1 MSMQLV
7 LSVNTSDDGKSLADS
22 FRWCWLEAD
31 GTPANDSV
39 ASGDREALRAAV
51 SSQVVS
57 PLSTWVILP
66 GSRVNTRQLEYSDK
80 EKKHL
85 RNLLPFQLEDSVVG
99 DVEDLHFALGT
110 PADGKVVVAYADKTW
125 LQAAFA
131 ELAALGIEVTR
142 CWSAP
147 LTQPLALDAI
157 TQPGNHWTLGLF
169 EGQQHLRY
177 LPTMGF
183 SVAYAQGRLA
193 LQMLLADQV
202 RGEQLP
208 ALHLRAASEQDLAA
222 LVEMIPAGLHEQIAS
237 QSLADPWALDFSNSS
252 IDLCQGD
259 FSQRLP
265 IERWWKLWRSI
276 AIFAGVCVAVYLGT
290 LLYEIHKL
298 GAENLKIRQ
307 QIEAAARIAIPQGR
321 VVDAEKQLATI
332 LRQSQPVGQS
342 TSVMALLAV
351 ALPQIAEAP
360 TVTIKGISYAGDT
373 GELNINIQADTFG
386 AFETLSQKI
395 RDQGLNAEVLSANA
409 QGNVQSAR
417 LKVSKNP

>member
-22 FRWCWLEAD
+22 FRWCWLAAD
-31 GTPANDSV
+31 GTPASESV
-39 ASGDREALRAAV
+39 ASGDREDLRAAI
-51 SSQVVS
+51 STQVAS
-57 PLSTWVILP
+57 PLSAWVILP
-66 GSRVNTRQLEYSDK
+66 GSRVNTRLLEYSDK

-110 PADGKVVVAYADKTW
+110 PAEGKVVVAYADKTW

-147 LTQPLALDAI
+147 LTQPLAIDAASE
-157 TQPGNHWTLGLF
+157 PGSHWTLGLF
-169 EGQQHLRY
+169 EGQLHLRY

-202 RGEQLP
+202 RGDQLP
-208 ALHLRAASEQDLAA
+208 VMHLRAAGEQDLAA
-222 LVEMIPAGLHEQIAS
+222 LVEMIPAGLHGQIAS
-237 QSLADPWALDFSNSS
+237 QNLADPWALDFSNSS

-276 AIFAGVCVAVYLGT
+276 AIFAGICVVVYLGT
-290 LLYEIHKL
+290 LLFEIHKL

-307 QIEAAARIAIPQGR
+307 QIESAARVVIPQGR

-332 LRQSQPVGQS
+332 LRQSQPAGQS

-351 ALPQIAEAP
+351 VLPQIAEAP
-360 TVTIKGISYAGDT
+360 SVSIKGISYAGDM
-373 GELNINIQADTFG
+373 GELNINIQADSFG
-386 AFETLSQKI
+386 AFEALSQKI